1 MGSGA
6 GDAPTAST
14 SVASQ
19 RVLRTRVAA
28 LSSGQTISGE
38 MVRPAALEAP
48 LSGRHRRTPHSGP
61 PGAQA
66 RVRRVHRSFIG
77 DYGSGAGKDLAQPEI
92 LHSRSRPEQLAD
104 VLWQAGDE
112 GARQGLLG
120 NPTKQRR

>member
-38 MVRPAALEAP
+38 MVRSAALEAP

-66 RVRRVHRSFIG
+66 RDRRVHGSFIG
-77 DYGSGAGKDLAQPEI
+77 DYGSGAAGTAIHTLEANTAET
-92 LHSRSRPEQLAD
+92 SRN
-104 VLWQAGDE
+104 
-112 GARQGLLG
+112 LG
-120 NPTKQRR
+120 VR